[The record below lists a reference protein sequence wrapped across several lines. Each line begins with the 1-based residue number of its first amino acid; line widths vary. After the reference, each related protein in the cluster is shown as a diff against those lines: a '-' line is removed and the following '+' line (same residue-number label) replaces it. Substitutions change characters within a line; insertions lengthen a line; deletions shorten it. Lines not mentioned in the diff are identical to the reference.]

1 MSELHTDRMRKDIGR
16 AVCDDIQ
23 QVLNRRVAIA
33 SSFLDTPDIAVMFY
47 EIAVSIGMGAMT
59 FAVQHAKPDQ
69 DTTELAGDIAR
80 QVGVA
85 LNERIPAVLAAAS
98 VLRAGG
104 GLAAATVAANAVE
117 VQHG

>member
-16 AVCDDIQ
+16 AICDDIQ
-23 QVLNRRVAIA
+23 QVLNRRVALA
-33 SSFLDTPDIAVMFY
+33 SPFLDTPDIAVMFY

-59 FAVQHAKPDQ
+59 FAVEHAKEDQ
-69 DTTELAGDIAR
+69 EPADLAGDIAR
-80 QVGVA
+80 QIGGA
-85 LNERIPAVLAAAS
+85 LNDRIPAVIAAAD

-104 GLAAATVAANAVE
+104 GLAAAAVAANAVE